1 MEKVLIYLKKIY
13 IDFLCFLYY
22 NNSSEVHFMNKLL
35 DSTVIMYA
43 ITNINKNEIDI
54 DTLLGYIKKIST
66 YLRKQGY
73 IVNNIDKS
81 CVLSFFRMFPQI
93 GNVKEE
99 KIIIKSITERMKSFF
114 FKNLDEKVLNNIR
127 SNNKY
132 ILPIIIEDKLINI
145 SFISDNELLE
155 SLRNSFYYDS
165 IKNKGYLI
173 DLEIVKENC
182 EYKNVIYFL
191 ENFLKK
197 ENAFKIEKTNY
208 KELDKLFQLAY
219 SIRDNEFKNVEECF
233 GLKNEFNK
241 LSSMYETLFYYL
253 HISNNNKVN
262 LEYNDKVNILS
273 KLTK

>member
-1 MEKVLIYLKKIY
+1 
-13 IDFLCFLYY
+13 
-22 NNSSEVHFMNKLL
+22 MNKLL

-182 EYKNVIYFL
+182 KYKNVIYFL
-191 ENFLKK
+191 EHFLRRQ
-197 ENAFKIEKTNY
+197 NAYKIEEINY
-208 KELDKLFQLAY
+208 KELNKLFELSY
-219 SIRDNEFKNVEECF
+219 SIKNNEFESIEENF
-233 GLKNEFNK
+233 GLKGELEK
-241 LSSMYETLFYYL
+241 ISSMYETLFYYL

-262 LEYNDKVNILS
+262 LEYTDKVKILS
-273 KLTK
+273 KLTKC